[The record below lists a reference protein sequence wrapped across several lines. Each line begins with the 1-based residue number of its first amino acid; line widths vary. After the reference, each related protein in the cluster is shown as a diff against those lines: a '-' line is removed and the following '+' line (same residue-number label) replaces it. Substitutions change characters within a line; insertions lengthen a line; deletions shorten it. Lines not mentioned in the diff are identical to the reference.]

1 MKKLFI
7 ITSMMLMFGLSNS
20 QSNMWRGANN
30 QGLISTFH
38 KLDIEKWTE
47 TNNDDVF
54 YYKEVKKDVN
64 EILLKDVYR
73 DGVFIKLSGKQCFY
87 KDNNN
92 DWMLIYTGN
101 WKFN

>member
-1 MKKLFI
+1 MI
-7 ITSMMLMFGLSNS
+7 
-20 QSNMWRGANN
+20 
-30 QGLISTFH
+30 
-38 KLDIEKWTE
+38 
-47 TNNDDVF
+47 
-54 YYKEVKKDVN
+54 YKEVKKDVN